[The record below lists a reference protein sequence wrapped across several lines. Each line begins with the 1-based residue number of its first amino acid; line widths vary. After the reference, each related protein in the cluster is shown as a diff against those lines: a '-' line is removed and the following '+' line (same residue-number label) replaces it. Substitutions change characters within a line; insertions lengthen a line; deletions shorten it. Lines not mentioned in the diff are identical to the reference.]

1 MDGRLTYTTQ
11 VFTQTL
17 ASDTKQFYIDIY
29 CPFIPETI
37 NFSNLVSTIPALSV
51 DDNVYVLSSNLV
63 SSLDNVIGI
72 FQPNNNTMSTDI
84 SFQNTKPVS
93 GRFTFTLDEPIL
105 NGDTVLSFTMKFMK
119 LQ

>member
-11 VFTQTL
+11 VFVQTL
-17 ASDTKQFYIDIY
+17 DSDEKEFDIDIY
-29 CPFIPETI
+29 CPFVPETI
-37 NFSNLVSTIPALSV
+37 NFSNLISTIPDTKV
-51 DDNVYVLSSNLV
+51 DDTVYILSSNLI

-93 GRFTFTLDEPIL
+93 GRFTFTLDVPTL
-105 NGDTVLSFTMKFMK
+105 HNTVLSFTMKFSK